1 LKIERKIVKIEKK
14 IARLIGLWMVL
25 LSPFTFHLSPLS
37 AQNMTSSPYS
47 RYAYGDLNENV
58 PTAYRAMGGV
68 GIGMRSNRAINSAQ
82 PASFTA
88 CDSLTFM
95 FDLAASVNWSR
106 YRDAGGMKNKAN
118 GNLEYVTM
126 QFPLYKRWVAMS
138 LGLQPYSSVGYNI
151 QLRDSTAGGDYD
163 YTLAYVGEGNISQVY
178 GGLSVNV
185 CNWLAL
191 GANVYYMWGD
201 LERARSVVFDDATIN
216 TTIQYEMLHVS
227 NVRLRYGAQFFHTFG
242 DHSFNLGAIY
252 ENRMKLHSDLLQLDT
267 DTLSLSNTGWE
278 LPMVWG
284 VGASYTWDNRLT
296 VAFDFERQCM
306 AAALYNGAPGSASG
320 LQDRN
325 RYAFGAEYRHNP
337 QGRKYVERVMWRAG
351 VNVQDEYLASIGAK
365 RVTASLGVGFPLYTI
380 GTVINTTLEYTH
392 RGNAAGLEDN
402 SLRLTIGASI
412 AENWFF
418 KRRL

>member
-1 LKIERKIVKIEKK
+1 MKIEKK
-14 IARLIGLWMVL
+14 IVRIIGLWMVL
-25 LSPFTFHLSPLS
+25 LSPLAFHLSPLS

-58 PTAYRAMGGV
+58 PTAYRGMGGV

-95 FDLAASVNWSR
+95 FDLAASVNWNR

-126 QFPLYKRWVAMS
+126 QFPLYKRWIAMS

-151 QLRDSTAGGDYD
+151 QLSDSTAGGSYK
-163 YTLAYVGEGNISQVY
+163 YITAYEGEGNISQVY
-178 GGLSVNV
+178 GGLSFNI

-201 LERARSVVFDDATIN
+201 LERMRSLTFTDATVN

-242 DHSFNLGAIY
+242 DHTINLGAIY
-252 ENRMKLHSDLLQLDT
+252 ENRMKLNSDLIQLDT
-267 DTLSLSNTGWE
+267 DTISLSDTGWE

-284 VGASYTWDNRLT
+284 VGASYTWANRLT
-296 VAFDFERQCM
+296 VAFDFERQCS
-306 AAALYNGAPGSASG
+306 AAALYDGAPGSSYG
-320 LQDRN
+320 LQDHN
-325 RYAFGAEYRHNP
+325 RFAFGAEYRHNP
-337 QGRKYVERVMWRAG
+337 QGRKYVERIMWRAG
-351 VNVQDEYLASIGAK
+351 INVQDEYLASIGAK
-365 RVTASLGVGFPLYTI
+365 RVSASLGIGFPLYTV

-392 RGNAAGLEDN
+392 RGNRAGLEDN
-402 SLRLTIGASI
+402 GLRFTVGASI